1 MKKIKIILYLLI
13 LGWIIQSCS
22 DEILDVK
29 PTSVIT
35 TNSFW
40 KTEDDAVGAING
52 MYVDL
57 RSMSE
62 AIYVDGEQRSEVFE
76 GGVFGSGGRNLYLN
90 EISGDQPNHSD
101 WRGFYKILN
110 SANLIIKYVPDITFN
125 SESSKN
131 NILAQAYTMRAYV
144 NFVMTKTW
152 GDLILRTEPTESS
165 NPEITI
171 KERSPQAEVFALIK
185 SDLDIAIN
193 LFPNNNFSSGRYNW
207 SKAAANTLKG
217 DVYLWTGKRLSG
229 GDQDFNTALSAL
241 NEVQNADVALLPNF
255 ADLFSYNN
263 KGSKEI
269 LMTIRFQDLD
279 GIANNLFYYM
289 WIINS
294 AVPKNINAETDDLIN
309 PTGSGQ
315 GLLVMTDLVR
325 NQFTNDDTRKKASFH
340 EIYTFA
346 TAVDSTFYS
355 TLCLKGQ
362 GLLTGGTRLF
372 LSDVVLYRYADVLL
386 MIAEAKNALN
396 QDPTTEMNLVRQRAY
411 GANYDSHVFVNGGK
425 VENDSAILQE
435 RLFEFVYEGKRWWD
449 LVRFGKA
456 FDLVPSLNSKMG
468 QDYLLLFP
476 ISNGVLSLEPKV
488 IQNPGYE

>member
-1 MKKIKIILYLLI
+1 MKKLKIILFLLI
-13 LGWIIQSCS
+13 SAWIIPSCT
-22 DEILDVK
+22 EILDVK

-40 KTEDDAVGAING
+40 KTEGDAVGAING

-62 AIYVDGEQRSEVFE
+62 AIYVNGEQRSEVFK
-76 GGVFGSGGRNLYLN
+76 GGVYGSGGHNLYVN
-90 EISGDQPNHSD
+90 ELSGDQPNHSD
-101 WRGFYKILN
+101 WRGFYNILN
-110 SANLIIKYVPDITFN
+110 SANLIIKYVPGITFN
-125 SESSKN
+125 TESSKN
-131 NILAQAYTMRAYV
+131 NILAQAFTMRAYV
-144 NFVMTKTW
+144 YFVMTKTW
-152 GDLILRTEPTESS
+152 GDLIIRTEPTESS
-165 NPEITI
+165 NPEITV
-171 KERSPQAEVFALIK
+171 KERSSQTEVFTLIK
-185 SDLDIAIN
+185 SDLDNAIN
-193 LFPNNNFSSGRYNW
+193 LFPNNNFTSGRYNW
-207 SKAAANTLKG
+207 SKAAANALKG
-217 DVYLWTGKRLSG
+217 DVYLWTGKRLNG
-229 GDQDFNTALSAL
+229 GEPDFNIAL
-241 NEVQNADVALLPNF
+241 NALIEVQNANVALLPKF
-255 ADLFSYNN
+255 ADLFDYKN

-269 LMTIRFQDLD
+269 LMTIRYQDLD
-279 GIANNLFYYM
+279 GIANNFFWYM

-294 AVPKNINAETDDLIN
+294 AVPKNINAESNKLIN

-325 NQFTNDDTRKKASFH
+325 KQFTNDDTRKNSSFH
-340 EIYTFA
+340 EIYTY
-346 TAVDSTFYS
+346 TNSGDSTFYS

-372 LSDVVLYRYADVLL
+372 LSDIVLYRYADVLL

-411 GANYDSHVFVNGGK
+411 GTNYESHVFVSNTK
-425 VENDSAILQE
+425 VENDKAILQE
-435 RLFEFVYEGKRWWD
+435 RLFELVYEGKRWWD